1 MYKFNSKKI
10 SNNPG
15 VYLFKD
21 EKSNIIYVGKAKNLR
36 HRVSSYFIKNN
47 DRLYKKHL
55 IVDSI
60 DDIETIITNSEKEA
74 LILESN
80 LIKKYR
86 PKYNVL
92 LKDNSEYCFL
102 KIDCNKKLYVP
113 EISIVRRKTEE
124 DFVNKKKNT
133 KDITYFG
140 PYTSKKD
147 LLSLLKIISK
157 IFPYQCLKI
166 KNLNKI
172 YSRDNKNVLL
182 SPCFNYYIK
191 RCAGIC
197 CGEITKEEYRE
208 TINSIIDFFSGNIK
222 ELEDYLNSKM
232 KEYSEKKNYEQALD
246 YKNKIELLENII
258 NRQNVRDISNND
270 IDILSVYIYSK
281 LAVVNVFSIVKGV
294 LLNKQNFIVQTNNF
308 IDWYDDVGDEYK
320 QNIITEFV
328 KQNYINSISNNKTI
342 VIYDD
347 KYIDKEQL
355 IGLNV
360 KIRKYKTKS
369 ELGLIEMGEKN
380 CESYINKEQIN
391 FVVLEKIKNK
401 INLDKIP
408 KRIECFDI
416 SNIQGKYAVGSMSV
430 FIDGLPSKDNYRKF
444 KIRMKNEPDDPMMM
458 REVLGRRLSKKN
470 LTEWGVPDLIVID
483 GGLTQLGAVLRAF
496 NESKKNI
503 EINKILS
510 KIEIVSLAKKEEEV
524 FYYKDGDIK
533 KVSGKDLY
541 ILRQIRDEA
550 HRFGIGYFRN
560 RYRKQFSLQNK

>member
-1 MYKFNSKKI
+1 LLAQIEDLQRVIKDADAPMVGDFKLGSSRTLATFNLSSVINKLKIENPLVDFKIQLANSPKNNNVYEFLKELSCQKIFFKRLDNIPRIYQIYFQPTEIMKKYFATIEIEKEKLFNSK
-10 SNNPG
+10 
-15 VYLFKD
+15 
-21 EKSNIIYVGKAKNLR
+21 
-36 HRVSSYFIKNN
+36 
-47 DRLYKKHL
+47 
-55 IVDSI
+55 
-60 DDIETIITNSEKEA
+60 
-74 LILESN
+74 LESFRS
-80 LIKKYR
+80 IK
-86 PKYNVL
+86 
-92 LKDNSEYCFL
+92 
-102 KIDCNKKLYVP
+102 
-113 EISIVRRKTEE
+113 
-124 DFVNKKKNT
+124 
-133 KDITYFG
+133 
-140 PYTSKKD
+140 
-147 LLSLLKIISK
+147 
-157 IFPYQCLKI
+157 
-166 KNLNKI
+166 
-172 YSRDNKNVLL
+172 
-182 SPCFNYYIK
+182 
-191 RCAGIC
+191 
-197 CGEITKEEYRE
+197 ITKEEYRE